1 MQDKPLI
8 SKKHGRTV
16 NDESLVYSNK
26 LAKSNNFQS
35 FINMIKLYIGN
46 AYMSIPNTFSYT
58 GFIGGIVLF
67 SVVGAINCYT
77 MLQILYIS
85 DRHHGVPS
93 YSELGN
99 RIYGQKGKLLIAVSI
114 WIMQLSC
121 CISYLYFIG
130 AQVQQIVS
138 HYTEFDVGRNF
149 YILLLTLP
157 ALPICWI
164 ETYTSLSYLSVSA
177 IAAAIAAMICIFY
190 YCMDMLIEG
199 TSVQGDINYFN
210 LGGIFGHIG
219 VAMFVFEG
227 NACVVN
233 IRDESIDKQSFPRV
247 LTAGVFST
255 LALFVVFGTV
265 AYLAFLDQSNPIIS
279 TNL

>member
-1 MQDKPLI
+1 
-8 SKKHGRTV
+8 
-16 NDESLVYSNK
+16 
-26 LAKSNNFQS
+26 
-35 FINMIKLYIGN
+35 MIKLYIGN

-199 TSVQGDINYFN
+199 TSVQGDVNYFN